1 MTAIIASVAS
11 ALVARHAQMHQVY
24 LVDNLSNFNLV
35 FQQKFAALLATFM
48 SNASSTFAT
57 LKTNSYMYKSLLTQS
72 RLMAYVDVFEIFALI
87 AFLLIPLAMFF
98 RTEAVQKKTLTN
110 QTHHV

>member
-1 MTAIIASVAS
+1 
-11 ALVARHAQMHQVY
+11 MHQVY
-24 LVDNLSNFNLV
+24 LAGNLSDFNLV
-35 FQQKFAALLATFM
+35 FQQKFAALLAVFM

-57 LKTNSYMYKSLLTQS
+57 IKTNSYMYKSLLTQS